1 MSSPFIHGMLTD
13 SHSGEQG
20 HDAFILKA
28 LELLKDHAPHL
39 LRNQEL
45 MQTLEMENADLKKT
59 IKQLKYDNDQLR
71 KAKMELERKLGARK
85 SAEDS
90 Q

>member
-1 MSSPFIHGMLTD
+1 
-13 SHSGEQG
+13 
-20 HDAFILKA
+20 
-28 LELLKDHAPHL
+28 
-39 LRNQEL
+39 